1 MIVVYV
7 PESDTSC
14 IRQNLPY
21 SDMVVDPR
29 GMGKLFT
36 TKLRVGR
43 KFEFT
48 VVGTVLIVQRT
59 DMSGGW
65 LYPFKLRVYDP
76 ATDLVPDFK
85 STTYTY
91 LGVVGEQ
98 APRDTIIGIIHP
110 TVKTIKKMAFKDCV
124 RMKKCT
130 MEDIVQEIG
139 TQAFQNC
146 RGMRV
151 IHISRKLRRIGC
163 RAFAGCSSIDALVF
177 GASLTSIGR
186 GAFDDCYALR
196 ILQFSSTT
204 ISSYNDIFD
213 LDESTDDNAKGIIS
227 GCNALKELYTHHH
240 EQSRSRQLIRL
251 GCIFRMKKKN
261 EDRIKDVHVLK
272 WLSTRH
278 DRLPLHKM
286 CLDPSVTIQKF
297 ENFLQTFGTSAASQI
312 DDTSMVPLHI
322 LVMNPHAS
330 PGMMEMCF
338 QADPMALIT
347 QDDRGK
353 NPVDYLWRYSN
364 VEGLV
369 CLVQALS
376 IYRQQGLSSTST
388 CNNQDHQSHV
398 ICKLKLH

>member
-1 MIVVYV
+1 
-7 PESDTSC
+7 
-14 IRQNLPY
+14 
-21 SDMVVDPR
+21 
-29 GMGKLFT
+29 
-36 TKLRVGR
+36 
-43 KFEFT
+43 
-48 VVGTVLIVQRT
+48 
-59 DMSGGW
+59 
-65 LYPFKLRVYDP
+65 
-76 ATDLVPDFK
+76 
-85 STTYTY
+85 
-91 LGVVGEQ
+91 
-98 APRDTIIGIIHP
+98 
-110 TVKTIKKMAFKDCV
+110 
-124 RMKKCT
+124 
-130 MEDIVQEIG
+130 MEDSVQEIG

-146 RGMRV
+146 RGMNMRV

-163 RAFAGCSSIDALVF
+163 RAFAGCTRTSIDALIF

-196 ILQFSSTT
+196 ILQFSSS

-213 LDESTDDNAKGIIS
+213 LDESTDDINNAKGIIS

-240 EQSRSRQLIRL
+240 EQSRSRQLTRL

-261 EDRIKDVHVLK
+261 EDRIKDVHVLQ

-312 DDTSMVPLHI
+312 DDSSMVPLHI

-347 QDDRGK
+347 QDDRGR
-353 NPVDYLWRYSN
+353 NPVDYLW
-364 VEGLV
+364 
-369 CLVQALS
+369 
-376 IYRQQGLSSTST
+376 
-388 CNNQDHQSHV
+388 
-398 ICKLKLH
+398 